1 MCNTNEKSRVL
12 LLGGT
17 GAMGSHLVRVL
28 ASAGMD
34 VTVTTRRDYPDAG
47 LVHYVKGDAH
57 DMAFL
62 RPLLAGQF
70 DAIVDFMVYDTEEFR
85 LRYREMLAA
94 TRQYVFLS
102 SARVY
107 AGSYESITEDT
118 PRLLEVCEDE
128 EYLKTDEYA
137 LSKARQEDL
146 LRESGSTNWTIV
158 RPYITFSE
166 IRLQLGVLEKE
177 QWLWRALHGRTIVFS
192 KDIAGHYTT
201 LTYGLNVAQGI
212 AALVG
217 QSSACGKAF
226 HITGT
231 EAFLWSEILEIYVEV
246 LAETTGRRPKI
257 LLLDRAVN
265 LRYPRAQYQVR
276 YDRLYDRRFDNSGI
290 GRYTD
295 VSLFLP
301 VREGLKSCVREFVGH
316 PRFSAISVR
325 REALYDRMTGEWA
338 PPREIP
344 SFKEW
349 MKYLIFRTV
358 YPKSKL

>member
-1 MCNTNEKSRVL
+1 MYNTKEKSRVL

-17 GAMGSHLVRVL
+17 GAMGRHLAEVL
-28 ASAGMD
+28 SSAGVD
-34 VTVTTRRDYPDAG
+34 VTVTTRRDHPDAG
-47 LVHYVKGDAH
+47 AVHYVRGDAH

-62 RPLLAGQF
+62 RPLLAGHF
-70 DAIVDFMVYDTEEFR
+70 DAIVDFMVYNTGEFR
-85 LRYREMLAA
+85 LRYRELLAA
-94 TRQYVFLS
+94 TPQYVFLS

-107 AGSYESITEDT
+107 ADRREPITEDA
-118 PRLLEVCEDE
+118 PRLLDVGEDE

-137 LSKARQEDL
+137 LTKARQEDL
-146 LRESGSTNWTIV
+146 LRQSGSTNWTIV

-212 AALVG
+212 AALIG
-217 QSSACGKAF
+217 QPSACGKAF
-226 HITGT
+226 HITGS
-231 EAFLWSEILEIYVEV
+231 EAFLWSEILGIYTEV
-246 LAETTGRRPKI
+246 LTETTGRCPNI
-257 LLLDRAVN
+257 LLLGQAVN
-265 LRYPRAQYQVR
+265 LRYPDAQYQVR

-295 VSLFLP
+295 ASLFLP
-301 VREGLKSCVREFVGH
+301 VREGLKACVREFVRH
-316 PRFSAISVR
+316 PRFNAISVR

-338 PPREIP
+338 KPREMS

-349 MKYLIFRTV
+349 MKYLVFRTV